1 MLKFKTVHNGDIDVD
16 TALKLLRQDEN
27 LNLREKFKEQTVTYS
42 DYCKVYRPGYESLEY
57 DSRERLLYYNN
68 ILVVSLMEDLSDQEK
83 QTLAV
88 QVLAVLVFQAV
99 PVLYRNTDKTWHL
112 QFLFHRKYISYLCP
126 NHICRSSQMPVYDI
140 PFLFPHSFHLE

>member
-88 QVLAVLVFQAV
+88 QVDGQIVGSISGAM
-99 PVLYRNTDKTWHL
+99 NML
-112 QFLFHRKYISYLCP
+112 QIRVAAQDISK
-126 NHICRSSQMPVYDI
+126 
-140 PFLFPHSFHLE
+140 LEESYGR